1 VASNV
6 PKQPEK
12 ISADCPH
19 CGFSQLESAYAKSTF
34 CRKCGEHFSI
44 EKLLLKEV
52 TSLKKPSLFNKL
64 SKLISGEKIRDVACF
79 SCNAKQQVS
88 SEVQST
94 SCPACGSYIDLRDF
108 KIDGSFGR
116 SIQTQGDVVITPKG
130 DVSSGRIA
138 CGSAIVEG
146 KMRGTLFCTGTV
158 RIKVKGRFLGGI
170 ETAKLL
176 IEKKSD
182 VEFARPI
189 KVQGAEIN
197 GKVSARVMC
206 DGKVTINKGGIL
218 EGTVFAKS
226 IDVEKGG
233 IFSGELFIGQHEAE
247 QGELLREASG
257 GGAAP
262 PSVGLGADALEVGHA

>member
-52 TSLKKPSLFNKL
+52 TSLKGPSLFNKL
-64 SKLISGEKIRDVACF
+64 SKLISGEKIRDIACF
-79 SCNAKQQVS
+79 SCGSKQQVS

-108 KIDGSFGR
+108 KIAGSFGR

-130 DVSSGRIA
+130 DVSSARIA
-138 CGSAIVEG
+138 CGSASVEG
-146 KMRGTLFCTGTV
+146 KMRGVLFCTGTV
-158 RIKVKGRFLGGI
+158 RVKVKGRFLGGI
-170 ETAKLL
+170 ETSKLL
-176 IEKKSD
+176 VEKRCD
-182 VEFARPI
+182 VEFARPV
-189 KVQGAEIN
+189 KVQQVEVN
-197 GKVSARVMC
+197 GKLSARVMC
-206 DGKVTINKGGIL
+206 DGQVIINKGGIL
-218 EGTVFAKS
+218 EGIVYAKAIS
-226 IDVEKGG
+226 VEKGG

-247 QGELLREASG
+247 QGELLGDATVAVAG
-257 GGAAP
+257 AGAA
-262 PSVGLGADALEVGHA
+262 GLHARHA